1 MGKTKI
7 RIDYT
12 KCGTEGG
19 IDPRDCSK
27 CLGVCDTAVFLRHQD
42 MKLEKQEKNPQDPQL
57 WKITPVWPSVC
68 TRCMKC
74 VEICPEKAI
83 NVSW

>member
-7 RIDYT
+7 SFDYS
-12 KCGTEGG
+12 KCGTDGG

-27 CLGVCDTAVFLRHQD
+27 CLQVCDPAVLLKHKD
-42 MKLEKQEKNPQDPQL
+42 LNISEEDPRDPKH
-57 WKITPVWPSVC
+57 WKITAIWLSLC

-74 VEICPEKAI
+74 VEICPENAI
-83 NVSW
+83 SVSW